1 MTNDL
6 ETARRI
12 ANGDQGA
19 AEQFV
24 RDLYPSVF
32 RLMRHLTGHREDA
45 EDLTQQAFV
54 AARQRID
61 SYRGTAGLR
70 TWMHRIAFNEY
81 AQWKRRKK
89 HVAPLSLEHAVED
102 PGFGSFIAG
111 ESLLK
116 ALSTLPDKLRETFI
130 LHEVEE
136 LKVHEVARILK
147 VPNGTV
153 KARLFHARR
162 QLRILF
168 EDRTE
173 VSEYET
179 REAIV

>member
-1 MTNDL
+1 MNDL

-12 ANGDQGA
+12 ADGDHA
-19 AEQFV
+19 VAEQFV

-54 AARQRID
+54 AARQRIGTF
-61 SYRGTAGLR
+61 RGSAGLR

-89 HVAPLSLEHAVED
+89 HTAHLSLDQAMEE
-102 PGFGSFIAG
+102 PGYGSFIAG

-136 LKVHEVARILK
+136 LKVEEVSQILK
-147 VPNGTV
+147 VPAGTV

-162 QLRILF
+162 RLRVLF
-168 EDRTE
+168 EDGSE
-173 VSEYET
+173 VSEHET
-179 REAIV
+179 RKAIV